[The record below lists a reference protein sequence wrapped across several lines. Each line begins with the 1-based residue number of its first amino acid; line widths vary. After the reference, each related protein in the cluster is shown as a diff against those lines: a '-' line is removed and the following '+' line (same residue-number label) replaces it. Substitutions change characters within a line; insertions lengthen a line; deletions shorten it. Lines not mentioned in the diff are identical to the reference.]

1 MANCSLPSVVALT
14 VVCECNALISLDDGT
29 SGKINMASSGSGTNT
44 HVAGELFKMMAGIS
58 MVHVPYRGGAPAL
71 TDLLGEQVQVMFA
84 TMASSIEFIRAGKLR
99 PLAVTATTRSAAL
112 PAIPTMGDFLPGY
125 EASDWYGIVVPAS
138 TQAAIVEKLNKEIGV
153 TLADP
158 GFQARLTDLGGVAM
172 PMTPADF
179 GKFIAQETEKWA
191 KVIRAANIKA

>member
-1 MANCSLPSVVALT
+1 MGFVRCRKEKCERTSVERNDL
-14 VVCECNALISLDDGT
+14 
-29 SGKINMASSGSGTNT
+29 
-44 HVAGELFKMMAGIS
+44 
-58 MVHVPYRGGAPAL
+58 
-71 TDLLGEQVQVMFA
+71 DLLGQQVQVMFA

-112 PAIPTMGDFLPGY
+112 PAIPTMSDFLPGY
-125 EASDWYGIVVPAS
+125 EASDWYGIVVPAN
-138 TQAAIVEKLNKEIGV
+138 TQAAIVEKLDKEIGV

-158 GFQARLTDLGGVAM
+158 GFQARLTDLGGAAM